1 MAGGTTRGRSCTLRY
16 MTARQN
22 PPPTRLK
29 HASIYYP
36 QWKSPTIM
44 LLFVSAEKKPTNPT
58 RPTSTMARLGQ
69 VSADTTP
76 ISGPRGG
83 AHAMP
88 CSGPQG
94 GVPEPR
100 LVFQTIVP
108 VRSRDVASTRPPALG
123 CCHPSHRTAAVQRH
137 RIRDSMV
144 RIVVQRHC
152 RQGIM
157 CRMKLRAK
165 TKGRRHRDLSKH
177 STPSPPPP
185 PKTPQKGGDNPI
197 HTRST
202 NPHPETPMHNS
213 PPQPPSYNLNPS
225 ARDTSEEYRPPI
237 HKTTIYLPTQTP
249 PVSLPCTTSTVR
261 RKKSGNIPPPPHF
274 FLP

>member
-1 MAGGTTRGRSCTLRY
+1 MAGGTTRGRSCALRY

-44 LLFVSAEKKPTNPT
+44 LLFVSAEKKPPT
-58 RPTSTMARLGQ
+58 QQDQRQPWPALARSRQ
-69 VSADTTP
+69 TP
-76 ISGPRGG
+76 PQYRDLVVVL
-83 AHAMP
+83 MP
-88 CSGPQG
+88 CRAADRKVVSQSLGSY
-94 GVPEPR
+94 
-100 LVFQTIVP
+100 
-108 VRSRDVASTRPPALG
+108 SRRPCSRPLEG
-123 CCHPSHRTAAVQRH
+123 RREHPSACPRVLPPIASHRSGTTSSNPRFHGAYCRPATLSARNNVSNETA
-137 RIRDSMV
+137 SKN
-144 RIVVQRHC
+144 
-152 RQGIM
+152 QG
-157 CRMKLRAK
+157 AK
-165 TKGRRHRDLSKH
+165 TPRPEQTQYTLTS
-177 STPSPPPP
+177 PP